1 MSTVEGMSDLPFG
14 FSPGDDPERDKRKK
28 DPDSVSGSGPGQD
41 PFGGGEFDMSQL
53 GQIFSRLG
61 EMFSGA
67 GNVTAGGTQSGPVNY
82 DLARQLASNSI
93 GFVAPVPEKTGAAIA
108 DAVRLAET
116 WLDGVTALPAG
127 TTKAVAWTPTDWIDN
142 TLDTWKRLCDPVA
155 EQISTVWASALPEEA
170 RAMAGPLLSMMT
182 QMGGMAFGSQLG
194 QALGKLSK
202 EVLTSTDIGLPLG
215 PKGVAA
221 LMPDAIESLSEG
233 LEQPRS
239 EIMTFLA
246 AREAGHHRLF
256 SHVPWL
262 SSQLLNAV
270 EAFAKGMKIDMT
282 GVEEFA
288 AGFNPAA
295 LTDPTQLE
303 QLLNQGIF
311 EPKATP
317 EQTAALDRLETLLAL
332 IEGWVQTVVN
342 DALGERI
349 PGASALS
356 ETLRRRRATG
366 GPAEQTFATLVGLEL
381 RPRKLREAAVLWE
394 KLTQAA
400 GVDARDAVW
409 QHPDLLPSSEDLD
422 EPAGFI
428 DRIIG
433 GDTSDFDS
441 AIEDALKEASDLD
454 EDRED
459 REDKDTGEGE
469 PGKG

>member
-1 MSTVEGMSDLPFG
+1 MSTVVGMADLPFG
-14 FSPGDDPERDKRKK
+14 FSPEDDPERDKPQK
-28 DPDSVSGSGPGQD
+28 DPDSGSGSGDARSD
-41 PFGGGEFDMSQL
+41 PFGVGGSEFDISEL
-53 GQIFSRLG
+53 GQMFSRLG

-67 GNVTAGGTQSGPVNY
+67 GNVMTGGKQTGPVNY

-93 GFVAPVPEKTGAAIA
+93 GFVAPIPASTSAAIA
-108 DAVRLAET
+108 DAVHLAET

-127 TTKAVAWTPTDWIDN
+127 TTKAVAWSPSDWIDN

-170 RAMAGPLLSMMT
+170 KSMAGPLLSMMT
-182 QMGGMAFGSQLG
+182 QMGSMAFGSQLG
-194 QALGKLSK
+194 QALGTLSK

-221 LMPDAIESLSEG
+221 LMPEAVESLGQG

-239 EIMTFLA
+239 EILTFLA
-246 AREAGHHRLF
+246 AREAAHHRLF

-262 SSQLLNAV
+262 ASQLLNAV
-270 EAFAKGMKIDMT
+270 EAFAKGMKVDMS
-282 GVEEFA
+282 GIEELA
-288 AGFNPAA
+288 SGFNPAS
-295 LTDPTQLE
+295 LGDPAAME
-303 QLLNQGIF
+303 ELLNQGIF

-317 EQTAALDRLETLLAL
+317 EQTAALERLETLLAL
-332 IEGWVQTVVN
+332 IEGWVQTVVTA
-342 DALGERI
+342 ALGDRI

-366 GPAEQTFATLVGLEL
+366 GPAEQTFATLLGLEL

-394 KLTQAA
+394 RLTEAA

-409 QHPDLLPSSEDLD
+409 QHPDLLPGAGDLD

-428 DRIIG
+428 DGVIG
-433 GDTSDFDS
+433 GDTSGIEEAIADLERS
-441 AIEDALKEASDLD
+441 ADQRPEDPDPKAD
-454 EDRED
+454 
-459 REDKDTGEGE
+459 
-469 PGKG
+469 